1 AILLGDDNVLGN
13 VYETASKVARVGGL
27 QCGIG
32 QTLTSAVRRDEVF
45 EHGEPFTEVR
55 RDWSLDDL
63 TRRLGHQSAHTGE
76 LANLLLRSTSPGVG
90 HDVDRV
96 QVTLLVLFLQHLE
109 HFVSNLFSDRRPD
122 FDNLVVALTVGDGAI
137 KILLLNVYD
146 LLISLF
152 DQRVLVLGN
161 DHVID
166 ADGQSCT
173 RGVGEAHLL
182 DVVEHLHR
190 GLKPEAEVGIVHKL
204 AYTLLLEQT
213 VDERHALRQ
222 VIVEDHAA
230 YSGVDV
236 LTLIHHRLGV
246 SEVLIVVRLGEI
258 HDLARV
264 AQTDRGERLDL
275 FRFESEQ
282 HFVDVGESATL
293 TTCARLGFGQVVNT
307 KDHVLSRHG
316 DRLTRSR
323 GEDVVRCEH
332 QHTGLNLSFR

>member
-146 LLISLF
+146 LLVSLF
-152 DQRVLVLGN
+152 DQRVLVLGD

-166 ADGQSCT
+166 ADGQSCA

-190 GLKPEAEVGIVHKL
+190 GLETEAEIGVVYEL
-204 AYTLLLEQT
+204 AYTLLLEQAI
-213 VDERHALRQ
+213 DEWHALGK
-222 VIVEDHAA
+222 VIVQDHATDG
-230 YSGVDV
+230 GVDV
-236 LTLIHHRLGV
+236 LALIHHRLRV
-246 SEVLIVVRLGEI
+246 RQVLIVVCLREI
-258 HDLARV
+258 HDLTGV
-264 AQTDRGERLDL
+264 AQADGAERLDL
-275 FRFESEQ
+275 FGFESQQ
-282 HFVDVGESATL
+282 HLFDVGEGTPL
-293 TTCARLGFGQVVNT
+293 TARAGLRFGQVVNT
-307 KDHVLSRHG
+307 EDHILRRHG
-316 DRLTRSR
+316 DRLS
-323 GEDVVRCEH
+323 
-332 QHTGLNLSFR
+332 